1 MDLNILLLNS
11 NIVTIYLIHK
21 MLVLQKN
28 YLDYL
33 KDNVYK
39 CFFKKYDILLLL
51 LLLLLLSLFS

>member
-39 CFFKKYDILLLL
+39 CFFKKYDM
-51 LLLLLLSLFS
+51 LLSLFS

>member
-39 CFFKKYDILLLL
+39 CFFKKYDMLL

>member
-39 CFFKKYDILLLL
+39 CFFKKYDMLLLL